1 MPERLVCRGQGAAR
15 PFQEGLSE
23 LRSVSVGTEGSPDPH
38 AQRVL
43 GTSLVGGWGWAPVR
57 PSLRTG
63 RNPEMF
69 RAGQVLSFP
78 CTHLRWSLSRF

>member
-23 LRSVSVGTEGSPDPH
+23 LCSMSVGTEGSPDPH
-38 AQRVL
+38 AQQVL
-43 GTSLVGGWGWAPVR
+43 GASLVGDWGWAPVR

-63 RNPEMF
+63 RNPE
-69 RAGQVLSFP
+69 R
-78 CTHLRWSLSRF
+78 SLGRDRCCPSHALISGGV